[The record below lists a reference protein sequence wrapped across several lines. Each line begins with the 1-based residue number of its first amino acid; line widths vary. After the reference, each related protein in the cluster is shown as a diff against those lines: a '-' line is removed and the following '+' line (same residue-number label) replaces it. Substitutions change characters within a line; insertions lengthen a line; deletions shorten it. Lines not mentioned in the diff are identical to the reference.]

1 MLANIFAHNHLN
13 YTQKWEPFK
22 FNVRVIATR
31 RGKELKKNKLRKI
44 AEITDQLNT
53 LIKQTTLSEDEKSI
67 LYLLNL
73 EIDQL
78 YIELAKGAYVRSR
91 AKWFEEGERNT
102 SYFFSMEKEIIQ
114 ETLFHL

>member
-1 MLANIFAHNHLN
+1 MLR
-13 YTQKWEPFK
+13 EE
-22 FNVRVIATR
+22 V
-31 RGKELKKNKLRKI
+31 NKLRKI
-44 AEITDQLNT
+44 TEITDQLNT
-53 LIKQTTLSEDEKSI
+53 LIKQTTLSEDEKSK

-78 YIELAKGAYVRSR
+78 YIELDKGAYVRSR

-102 SYFFSMEKEIIQ
+102 SYFSLWKKEIIQ